1 VFEYDV
7 PGVQIEGDGDHGD
20 ILVMASLST
29 SGFDVIGTL
38 TFLHYI
44 ETRQLHQQTIVF
56 ASENGFGVVGYANVA
71 IRILFSMIKIVIS
84 IMFVNLFITR
94 CVPVRCNESTLG

>member
-1 VFEYDV
+1 LFLHAPILVFEYDI

-44 ETRQLHQQTIVF
+44 ERDNYINKPLCSLAKTVLV
-56 ASENGFGVVGYANVA
+56 
-71 IRILFSMIKIVIS
+71 LLDML
-84 IMFVNLFITR
+84 M
-94 CVPVRCNESTLG
+94 